1 MLELINNNLMLM
13 LTIIGTLAFIVSVIT
28 EVTKQLPLISKVPTD
43 FQVIILSVVLCVGA
57 YLAYSSYA
65 GLVIVWYYIAAV
77 LVAAFMVAFVAMYGW
92 DKFTQLWNRFKISS
106 FEIKGSDQQ

>member
-28 EVTKQLPLISKVPTD
+28 EVTKQLPLISKIPTD
-43 FQVIILSVVLCVGA
+43 LQVIILSVALCVGA

-65 GLVIVWYYIAAV
+65 GLAIVWYYILAV
-77 LVAAFMVAFVAMYGW
+77 LVGAFMVAFVAMYGW
-92 DKFTQLWNRFKISS
+92 GKFTQLWNRFKISS
-106 FEIKGSDQQ
+106 FDIKGSDQQ